1 MNKTYFIYSLIL
13 AAALSLTACSNTNST
28 TTDTKTAEVTTEPTE
43 NPTPTPPDDPYPF
56 IDYGLTFKELQKEL
70 GGKPDKKAKNGA
82 MIDYTYNDTEYYG
95 YKGKSVYHFSTDGST
110 LMYSEFQTTA
120 SSVKEGQEIY
130 DTISKNITKLYGD
143 GAVAD
148 SEKTGMTTW
157 EYYGNTTTMSYDFT
171 KKKKCKIVVTN
182 VKSGEDAAV

>member
-1 MNKTYFIYSLIL
+1 MKKNYYMYPLIL
-13 AAALSLTACSNTNST
+13 AAALSLTACSNKNAT
-28 TTDTKTAEVTTEPTE
+28 TTNTQVAEVTTEPTLA
-43 NPTPTPPDDPYPF
+43 PTPTPPDDPYPF
-56 IDYGLTFKELQKEL
+56 IDYGLSFKELQKEL

-120 SSVKEGQEIY
+120 SSIKEGQEIY
-130 DTISKNITKLYGD
+130 DTISENITKLYGE

-148 SEKTGMTTW
+148 GEKNRHDYLGILW
-157 EYYGNTTTMSYDFT
+157 QYHYHEL
-171 KKKKCKIVVTN
+171 
-182 VKSGEDAAV
+182 

>member
-1 MNKTYFIYSLIL
+1 MYPLIL
-13 AAALSLTACSNTNST
+13 AAALSLTACSNKNAT
-28 TTDTKTAEVTTEPTE
+28 TTNTQVAEVTTEPTLA
-43 NPTPTPPDDPYPF
+43 PTPTPPDDPYPF
-56 IDYGLTFKELQKEL
+56 IDYGLSFKELQKEL

-120 SSVKEGQEIY
+120 SSIKEGQEIY
-130 DTISKNITKLYGD
+130 DTISENITKLYGE

-148 SEKTGMTTW
+148 GEKTGMTTW

>member
-1 MNKTYFIYSLIL
+1 MSKNFCCIIL
-13 AAALSLTACSNTNST
+13 LFTITLSLTACGNST
-28 TTDTKTAEVTTEPTE
+28 TTETKTAEVTPAPTE
-43 NPTPTPPDDPYPF
+43 KPTPTPPDDPYPF
-56 IDYGLTFKELQKEL
+56 IDYGLSFKELQKEL
-70 GGKPDKKAKNGA
+70 GGNPDKKAKNGA

-130 DTISKNITKLYGD
+130 DTISKNITKLYGE

-148 SEKTGMTTW
+148 GEKTGMTTW

-171 KKKKCKIVVTN
+171 KKKNCKIVVTN